1 MQFIC
6 NFLALSIKK
15 RWFLPCFQIIS
26 VEISVNSSEKDS
38 KTFFNVLKHLIREY
52 GKGKETN

>member
-6 NFLALSIKK
+6 NFLALLIKK
-15 RWFLPCFQIIS
+15 RWFLQCFQIIS